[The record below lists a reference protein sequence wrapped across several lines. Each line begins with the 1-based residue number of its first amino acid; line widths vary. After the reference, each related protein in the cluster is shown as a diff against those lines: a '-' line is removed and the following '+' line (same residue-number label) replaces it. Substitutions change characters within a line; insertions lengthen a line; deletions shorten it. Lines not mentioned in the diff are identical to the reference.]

1 MSVPPPS
8 PIMTTANPPASNAAK
23 NAANVAIRP
32 ALWRQALP
40 AVLIA
45 VVWVLFLY
53 QDTALGMVLIW
64 WRSETFTHGFLVLPI
79 VLWLVWRARD
89 TLALQQPRP
98 SAWVFGLAAAAVFA
112 WLLADLAGVNAVAQL
127 AFVAL
132 LVLVVP
138 AVLGV
143 PIARL
148 IVFPLCFLFLAVP
161 IGEVF
166 LPQLME
172 WTADFTVF
180 ALRLS
185 GVPVFR
191 EGLQFVIP
199 SGNWSVVEACS
210 GVRYLIAS
218 FTVGTL
224 FAYLNY
230 QSTQRRLLFIGVSIL
245 VPIVA
250 NWVRAY
256 MIVMLGHLS
265 GNTLA
270 VGVDHLIYGW
280 VFFGV
285 VIMLMFAIGI
295 RWAEPE
301 PAVGSVDATTATAT
315 VTSNPVKV
323 WLAAVCFGALVAA
336 PHLLKWATSEPIST
350 ANVSVA
356 TPDTLEPGWLALRG
370 NAANVANVAGAAGA
384 INYKPHFLLAAAE
397 SNTTY
402 QKHGSQ
408 VGLYL
413 AFYRNQ
419 DYARKLVS
427 STNVLVTSNDT
438 QWTRV
443 ASGSRAT
450 TLAGTPVT
458 VRTLELRGNG
468 VSDPKQGGRLIV
480 WQIYWINGTLT
491 TSDYLAKVY
500 SALYRL
506 IGRGDDSAVIVVYTP
521 NDGVAN
527 PEALL
532 ESFLSTNYSS
542 INEVLSKAR
551 ASK

>member
-1 MSVPPPS
+1 MNVSLPS
-8 PIMTTANPPASNAAK
+8 PIMVTSTAPTLTATKVTTW
-23 NAANVAIRP
+23 VT
-32 ALWRQALP
+32 LWRQALP
-40 AVLIA
+40 AVLL
-45 VVWVLFLY
+45 VVAWVLFLY
-53 QDTALGMVLIW
+53 HQAAVGMVQIW

-79 VLWLVWRARD
+79 VLWLIWRARH
-89 TLALQQPRP
+89 ALVLQVPQPT
-98 SAWVFGLAAAAVFA
+98 AWVFIPTAAVLFA

-132 LVLVVP
+132 LVLLVP

-143 PIARL
+143 PVARQIA
-148 IVFPLCFLFLAVP
+148 FPLCFLFLAVP

-172 WTADFTVF
+172 WTADFTVL

-185 GVPVFR
+185 GIPVFR
-191 EGLQFVIP
+191 EGLQFVVP

-265 GNTLA
+265 GNKLA

-301 PAVGSVDATTATAT
+301 PAIGSAEATAT
-315 VTSNPVKV
+315 PAI
-323 WLAAVCFGALVAA
+323 AAANATKIWIAAACFAALVAA
-336 PHLLKWATSEPIST
+336 PHLLKWATAQPIST
-350 ANVSVA
+350 TNLSVA
-356 TPDTLEPGWLALRG
+356 APERLEPGWLAMRG
-370 NAANVANVAGAAGA
+370 EAKAALNF
-384 INYKPHFLLAAAE
+384 KPQFLLAVAE

-402 QKHGSQ
+402 QKQGSE

-419 DYARKLVS
+419 DYERKLVS
-427 STNVLVTSNDT
+427 SSNVLVTSNDP
-438 QWTRV
+438 QWTR
-443 ASGSRAT
+443 ATSGSRAI
-450 TLAGTPVT
+450 TLAGAPTS

-468 VSDPKQGGRLIV
+468 LSDTLRGGRLIV

-491 TSDYLAKVY
+491 TSDYLAKAY

-521 NDGVAN
+521 KDGVDN

-532 ESFLSTNYSS
+532 ESFMSTNYST
-542 INEVLSKAR
+542 INEMLSKTR

>member
-1 MSVPPPS
+1 
-8 PIMTTANPPASNAAK
+8 
-23 NAANVAIRP
+23 
-32 ALWRQALP
+32 
-40 AVLIA
+40 
-45 VVWVLFLY
+45 
-53 QDTALGMVLIW
+53 MVQIW

-79 VLWLVWRARD
+79 VLWLVWRSRHQ
-89 TLALQQPRP
+89 LVLRQPRP
-98 SAWVFGLAAAAVFA
+98 EAWVFFAVVAVLFA
-112 WLLADLAGVNAVAQL
+112 WLLADLAGVKAVAQL

-132 LVLVVP
+132 LALAIP
-138 AVLGV
+138 TVLGLS
-143 PIARL
+143 IARV
-148 IVFPLCFLFLAVP
+148 IIFPLCFMFLAVP

-218 FTVGTL
+218 FTVGAL

-230 QSTQRRLLFIGVSIL
+230 QSFNRRLLFMGVSIL

-250 NWVRAY
+250 NWLRAY

-265 GNTLA
+265 GNKLA

-301 PAVGSVDATTATAT
+301 PVAGVTDATLPATNSSASAIKIWVAAT
-315 VTSNPVKV
+315 
-323 WLAAVCFGALVAA
+323 CFGALVAV
-336 PHLLKWATSEPIST
+336 PHVLKWAINDAGST
-350 ANVSVA
+350 AAVSVA
-356 TPDTLEPGWLALRG
+356 LPTQLESGW
-370 NAANVANVAGAAGA
+370 VARPAGETRA
-384 INYKPHFLLAAAE
+384 INYKPRFLSADAE
-397 SNTTY
+397 SNTIY
-402 QKHGSQ
+402 QRQ
-408 VGLYL
+408 DRQIGLFL

-419 DYARKLVS
+419 DYERKLVTS
-427 STNVLVTSNDT
+427 KNVLVTSEDA

-443 ASGSRAT
+443 TDGSRYAV
-450 TLAGTPVT
+450 LAGQS
-458 VRTLELRGNG
+458 VRLRTMELRANA
-468 VSDPKQGGRLIV
+468 VTDQQRGGRLIV

-491 TSDYLAKVY
+491 TSDYMAKVY
-500 SALYRL
+500 SAFYRL
-506 IGRGDDSAVIVVYTP
+506 TGRGDDSAVIVVYAP
-521 NDGVAN
+521 KDGVDN

-532 ESFLSTNYSS
+532 ESFISKNYSA
-542 INEVLSKAR
+542 INEVLQKTRSIK
-551 ASK
+551 

>member
-1 MSVPPPS
+1 MSVPPPRPPS
-8 PIMTTANPPASNAAK
+8 PIVASANPAASNP
-23 NAANVAIRP
+23 ANSAMNDAIRQ

-40 AVLIA
+40 AAIMVVL
-45 VVWVLFLY
+45 WVLFLY
-53 QDTALGMVLIW
+53 RDAALGMGQIW

-79 VLWLVWRARD
+79 VLWLIWRARGS
-89 TLALQQPRP
+89 LALKEPEP
-98 SAWVFGLAAAAVFA
+98 TGWVFLAVGAVVFG

-127 AFVAL
+127 ALVSL
-132 LVLVVP
+132 LVLTVP

-143 PIARL
+143 SVARL
-148 IVFPLCFLFLAVP
+148 IIFPLFFLFLAVP

-172 WTADFTVF
+172 WTADFTVL
-180 ALRLS
+180 ALRFS
-185 GVPVFR
+185 GIPVFR

-230 QSTQRRLLFIGVSIL
+230 QSTKRRLLFMGVSIL

-250 NWVRAY
+250 NWLRAY

-265 GNTLA
+265 GNKLA

-301 PAVGSVDATTATAT
+301 PPLGVADTTAPGT
-315 VTSNPVKV
+315 TSSANPAKI
-323 WLAAVCFGALVAA
+323 WIAAACFCALVAL
-336 PHLLKWATSEPIST
+336 PHLLKWVTTEPTST
-350 ANVSVA
+350 AGLSVA
-356 TPDTLEPGWLALRG
+356 APDKLEPGWIATSG
-370 NAANVANVAGAAGA
+370 EATGT
-384 INYKPHFLLAAAE
+384 IKYKPHYLLASAE

-402 QKHGSQ
+402 QKQDRQ
-408 VGLYL
+408 VGLFL

-419 DYARKLVS
+419 DYERKLVTS
-427 STNVLVTSNDT
+427 KNVLVTSSDT

-443 ASGSRAT
+443 TDGRRNAV
-450 TLAGTPVT
+450 LAGDAVSL
-458 VRTLELRGNG
+458 RTLELRGNG
-468 VSDPKQGGRLIV
+468 LADPSRGARLVV
-480 WQIYWINGTLT
+480 WQIYWINGILT

-500 SALYRL
+500 SAFYRL
-506 IGRGDDSAVIVVYTP
+506 TGQGDDSAVIVVYTP
-521 NDGVAN
+521 KDGAGN
-527 PEALL
+527 PEEVL
-532 ESFLSTNYSS
+532 ESFLSSNYRA
-542 INEVLSKAR
+542 IDEVLKKAR
-551 ASK
+551 ASR